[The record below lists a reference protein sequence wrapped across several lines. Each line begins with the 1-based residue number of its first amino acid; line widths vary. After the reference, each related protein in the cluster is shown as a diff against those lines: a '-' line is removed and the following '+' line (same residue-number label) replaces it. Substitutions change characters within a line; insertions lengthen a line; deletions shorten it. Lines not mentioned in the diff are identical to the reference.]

1 MNLRNTLV
9 TAQRVLLQLWHD
21 PRTIALIFLVPCLL
35 ETLLRYAFDQNLG
48 AFNHVG
54 APLLALFPFIVMFVV
69 ASVATLR
76 ERTNGTLERLL
87 AMPVNKLDIVLG
99 YALAFSLVAI
109 LQSVAVSLVTFGLL
123 GLNVAAS
130 PIWIGLIAVLNGF
143 LGTALGLFVSAFAT
157 SEFQAVQFM
166 PAVVLPQV
174 LLCGLLV
181 ARGQMAGFLHLL
193 SDVLPLTYSVDAM
206 DRLTASSHLNHNFV
220 WDIIIMVAFA
230 LASLAAGAATL
241 HRQTK

>member
-9 TAQRVLLQLWHD
+9 TSQRVLRQLSHD
-21 PRTIALIFLVPCLL
+21 PRTIALIFVVPSVL
-35 ETLLRYAFDQNLG
+35 ETLLRYIFDKSPG
-48 AFNHVG
+48 TFNHLG
-54 APLLALFPFIVMFVV
+54 APLMALFPFIVMFVV

-99 YALAFSLVAI
+99 YAVAFSLVAV
-109 LQSVAVSLVTFGLL
+109 LQSVVVSLITFGLL
-123 GLNVAAS
+123 GLSVAAS
-130 PIWIGLIAVLNGF
+130 PVWIGLIAVLNGF

-166 PAVVLPQV
+166 PAIVLPQV

-181 ARGQMAGFLHLL
+181 ARNQMNGFLHFI
-193 SDVLPLTYSVDAM
+193 SDILPLTYSVDAM
-206 DRLTASSHLNHNFV
+206 NRLTASSSLNHNFI
-220 WDIIIMVAFA
+220 WDLVIMAGFIA
-230 LASLAAGAATL
+230 LSLAAGAATL
-241 HRQTK
+241 RRQTD